1 MRNHFLT
8 LVLLIL
14 TTSGCQSTPDRA
26 SSPDGFNER
35 DPQTLI
41 DEALTRSGEAAAALI
56 IDASK
61 LYLFR
66 GDPEAALATLDL
78 LVKLDLDA
86 KFEASLGDSLA
97 RQRARALEGIGQYA
111 AAREELAS
119 LQQMTVADFLQTA
132 LVCAQINAHGCA
144 ADGYIQAAQK
154 SEFDPAA
161 LPDDIND
168 LIWEHLSRARR
179 GPSVFTHQIHHAWW
193 LLQQQLRAAD
203 SASSQVNAWR
213 TWKVDNPDH
222 PAHLNPPQA
231 LALLEDYR
239 LPNIGVLLPLSG
251 PLASAGQ
258 ALQNGLVSA
267 YLAERN
273 TQKPNV
279 AFYDCAANDL
289 SAVFET
295 ALNDGIDVLVGPLVK
310 ENVERFAMIAEAAQV
325 PTLLLN
331 YLADDSTSYRYVFQ
345 LGIAIEDET
354 NTLAAV
360 VLAEG
365 HERVLIIHSDEGW
378 SRRAMNEF
386 ADLWRYAYAAADFS
400 DIKGLTDAVGESMQ
414 VAASRARSARLGRIL
429 GESLEFSPR
438 ARKDFDAVIALTT
451 QLESRALIP
460 ALQFHFAADLPVY
473 ATSQSARGEHL
484 AELQGFRLTE
494 LPIFAYPTGK
504 QKQLLQAYDLVSNPL
519 AELYALGFDAYKIAT
534 WLPLLESRKSLTQ
547 PGATGYLD
555 LQQNGRFQRSLSVNT
570 VLDEGR
576 LTPLEF

>member
-1 MRNHFLT
+1 
-8 LVLLIL
+8 
-14 TTSGCQSTPDRA
+14 
-26 SSPDGFNER
+26 
-35 DPQTLI
+35 
-41 DEALTRSGEAAAALI
+41 
-56 IDASK
+56 
-61 LYLFR
+61 
-66 GDPEAALATLDL
+66 
-78 LVKLDLDA
+78 
-86 KFEASLGDSLA
+86 
-97 RQRARALEGIGQYA
+97 
-111 AAREELAS
+111 

-331 YLADDSTSYRYVFQ
+331 YLADDSTSYRYVLQ
-345 LGIAIEDET
+345 LGIAIEDEA
-354 NTLAAV
+354 NTLRELYGIDKRLADDEIDDAEAQRLRDEMGDVVREKLQAKLLEAVDHTLHYITTFEALKRLPADRDEALRLLIKHKNQVVAEDAEKIDLSVVTVTLEKDDSLLENLGLIMERKDHEMRMLAADMPPYRHIYRGEKLDKYSV
-360 VLAEG
+360 GESFVGDLRKV
-365 HERVLIIHSDEGW
+365 EREELSEKLNSEDGDVRLK
-378 SRRAMNEF
+378 
-386 ADLWRYAYAAADFS
+386 AAAD
-400 DIKGLTDAVGESMQ
+400 IKSM
-414 VAASRARSARLGRIL
+414 L
-429 GESLEFSPR
+429 
-438 ARKDFDAVIALTT
+438 AL
-451 QLESRALIP
+451 LNA
-460 ALQFHFAADLPVY
+460 FMKVDLPFHHEVRRLSIILRMKNLFSGAIDEKDGRNRVQQFLRRRLNTLY
-473 ATSQSARGEHL
+473 PDLTGEEK
-484 AELQGFRLTE
+484 AAIEEAGDN
-494 LPIFAYPTGK
+494 IC
-504 QKQLLQAYDLVSNPL
+504 
-519 AELYALGFDAYKIAT
+519 
-534 WLPLLESRKSLTQ
+534 
-547 PGATGYLD
+547 
-555 LQQNGRFQRSLSVNT
+555 
-570 VLDEGR
+570 EGR
-576 LTPLEF
+576 GPSE